1 MMNNLH
7 RAGLNTGLCY
17 AVLIVTGYTFVS
29 DVHADD
35 KAYQLR
41 KATQTQFRHV
51 VETIRPSLVRI
62 DTVGGTQPG
71 ANIQFDDEGKPIP
84 KSVETPF
91 TEQIGS
97 NFVVADGPTTG
108 LIYSSD
114 GYIIAGSFNFI
125 REPAL
130 ISVTLHD
137 GRRLAADLIARD
149 HVRKL
154 ALLKIDAH
162 DLVTPEWAWLH
173 DVSIGQ
179 WAIALGMGFGGHEPS
194 VTIGIV
200 SAMNRMQG
208 NAIQTDA
215 KLSPVNYG
223 GPLCDIYGR
232 VIGISV
238 PMAQRPGE
246 LAGVEMYDS
255 GVGFAV
261 PYHLVQKIVEQM
273 IDGRS
278 FYRGW
283 LGIQIN
289 PRSFNGLI
297 VTRVANPSPMRE
309 AGVRPGDMITSAEG
323 RVIKHF
329 GNLVQTL
336 YMIPAGE
343 TVHVCLD
350 RRNQDT
356 DEITSFSVDI
366 KLARNIELGYLPVD
380 EDLFDPSNP
389 FPDLK
394 DDE

>member
-1 MMNNLH
+1 MINKMVRSGINPWLGCI
-7 RAGLNTGLCY
+7 GLVITACLT
-17 AVLIVTGYTFVS
+17 VTHA
-29 DVHADD
+29 HADD
-35 KAYQLR
+35 SSYQLR
-41 KATQTQFRHV
+41 KATQQQFRNL
-51 VETIRPSLVRI
+51 VEKIRPSLVRI

-71 ANIQFDDEGKPIP
+71 SVMQFDDKGKPIP

-91 TEQIGS
+91 VEQIGS
-97 NFVVADGPTTG
+97 SFVVADGPTTG

-137 GRRLAADLIARD
+137 GRRVAADLIARD

-162 DLVTPEWAWLH
+162 DLITPEWAYLY

-179 WAIALGMGFGGHEPS
+179 WAIALGMGFGGDEPS

-261 PYHLVQKIVEQM
+261 PYYLVKEIVDEM
-273 IDGRS
+273 MTGRS

-289 PRSFNGLI
+289 RRSSDGLLI
-297 VTRVANPSPMRE
+297 TRVADPSPIRE
-309 AGVRPGDMITSAEG
+309 AGVRPGDVITSAEG

-343 TVHVCLD
+343 TVHLCLE
-350 RRNQDT
+350 RRNEDT
-356 DEITSFSVDI
+356 DEITSFSLDV
-366 KLARNIELGYLPVD
+366 KLARNTELGYLPEQEELL
-380 EDLFDPSNP
+380 EDMS
-389 FPDLK
+389 
-394 DDE
+394 